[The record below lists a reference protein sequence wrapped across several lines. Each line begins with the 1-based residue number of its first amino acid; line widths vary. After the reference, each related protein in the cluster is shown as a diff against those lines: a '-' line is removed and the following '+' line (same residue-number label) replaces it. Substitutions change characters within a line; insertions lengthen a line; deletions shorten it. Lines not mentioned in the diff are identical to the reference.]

1 MKNILIKMFSFILII
16 FACVGLTACGN
27 NPPTTPP
34 ASEPT
39 LTFRQRFNFVTAD
52 TVNELN
58 SSESI
63 YDIDHLQRFNQYKF
77 FTLEVKQDFSF
88 NHISFKVKGNSDSIE
103 NLYFSIEFENNGNVL
118 ADWTS
123 DSTEISST
131 EKKFDIYCVVNNTNS
146 YQYPYFQSDIAE
158 FEKSSEFDAP
168 KNMYFIFSVG
178 TEKISTGYNSYKA
191 SGDIENPISFY
202 DFNIE

>member
-16 FACVGLTACGN
+16 FACVGLTACGGKTSE
-27 NPPTTPP
+27 PPTIT
-34 ASEPT
+34 EPT
-39 LTFRQRFNFVTAD
+39 LSFEDRFNFVTARMVD
-52 TVNELN
+52 KPSN
-58 SSESI
+58 I
-63 YDIDHLQRFNQYKF
+63 HQLQKLSDFNRYEYF
-77 FTLEVKQDFSF
+77 ILEAKRDFSF
-88 NHISFKVKGNSDSIE
+88 THISFKVKVNSDSIE
-103 NLYFSIEFENNGNVL
+103 NLYFSIESENNGNVL